1 MWIFISGLHVLFQGL
16 PGIRG
21 EKGESGEKGFEVWAL
36 MEMSY

>member
-1 MWIFISGLHVLFQGL
+1 MWILISGLRVLFQGL